1 MLTQCG
7 GCGRVL
13 YQLVGT
19 VPMAI
24 VNTQTVRSRDGRT
37 TRDALVVAARRLME
51 VRGYLNTSLDDVLRE
66 SGVGKGNFYYHFRSK
81 EDLGHAI
88 LDQIIGSFLQQ
99 TLEPC
104 FSDPDVHRLSQIR
117 CFLNRVLEYHR
128 ERKCVGGCAMGNLAS
143 ELSDV
148 HEGFRARLASVF
160 TAWQERLT
168 LVLRE
173 AQSRGELVP
182 GCQAE
187 GVAHFLVAALEG
199 SILLSKVTKNIGVME
214 QCVSEI
220 ERYLAL
226 YEVRS

>member
-1 MLTQCG
+1 MAMVSTQ
-7 GCGRVL
+7 
-13 YQLVGT
+13 
-19 VPMAI
+19 A
-24 VNTQTVRSRDGRT
+24 TVRIRDGRT
-37 TRDALVVAARRLME
+37 TRDALVAAARRLME
-51 VRGYLNTSLDDVLRE
+51 VRGYQNTSLDDVLRE

-88 LDQIIGSFLQQ
+88 LDQIIRSFLER

-104 FSDPDVHRLSQIR
+104 FSDPEGHRLDQIR
-117 CFLNRVLEYHR
+117 CFLARVLEYQR

-168 LVLRE
+168 LALRE
-173 AQSRGELVP
+173 AQTRGELVA
-182 GCQAE
+182 GCQPE

-199 SILLSKVTKNIGVME
+199 SILVSKVTKNIGVME

>member
-1 MLTQCG
+1 
-7 GCGRVL
+7 
-13 YQLVGT
+13 
-19 VPMAI
+19 MAI
-24 VNTQTVRSRDGRT
+24 VNTQAPVRNRDGRT
-37 TRDALVVAARRLME
+37 TRDALVAGALRLME
-51 VRGYLNTSLDDVLRE
+51 VRGYQNTSLDDVLRE
-66 SGVGKGNFYYHFRSK
+66 AGVGKGNFYYHFRSK

-88 LDQIIGSFLQQ
+88 LDQIIGSFLER

-104 FSDPDVHRLSQIR
+104 FSDQAGHRLGQIR
-117 CFLNRVLEYHR
+117 CFLGRVLEHQR
-128 ERKCVGGCAMGNLAS
+128 QRKCVGGCAMGNLAS

-173 AQSRGELVP
+173 AQTRGEVSRR
-182 GCQAE
+182 CQPEA
-187 GVAHFLVAALEG
+187 VAHFVVAALEG
-199 SILLSKVTKNIGVME
+199 SILLSKVTKNIAVME
-214 QCVSEI
+214 QCVTEL

>member
-1 MLTQCG
+1 MT
-7 GCGRVL
+7 
-13 YQLVGT
+13 
-19 VPMAI
+19 I
-24 VNTQTVRSRDGRT
+24 VNTQVPVRNRDGRT
-37 TRDALVVAARRLME
+37 TRDALVAGARRLME
-51 VRGYLNTSLDDVLRE
+51 VRGYQNTSVDDVLRE
-66 SGVGKGNFYYHFRSK
+66 SGVGKGNFYHHFRSK

-88 LDQIIGSFLQQ
+88 LDQIIGSFLER

-104 FSDPDVHRLSQIR
+104 FSDTEGHRIGQIR
-117 CFLNRVLEYHR
+117 CFLSRVLEHQR
-128 ERKCVGGCAMGNLAS
+128 QRKCVGGCAMGNLAS

-173 AQSRGELVP
+173 AQTRGELVQI
-182 GCQAE
+182 CQPEA
-187 GVAHFLVAALEG
+187 VAHFVVAALEG
-199 SILLSKVTKNIGVME
+199 SILLSKVTKNIAVME
-214 QCVSEI
+214 QCVTEL

>member
-1 MLTQCG
+1 
-7 GCGRVL
+7 
-13 YQLVGT
+13 
-19 VPMAI
+19 MAI
-24 VNTQTVRSRDGRT
+24 VSTQTTVRSRDGRT

-51 VRGYLNTSLDDVLRE
+51 VRGYQNTSLDDVLRE

-88 LDQIIGSFLQQ
+88 LDQIIGSFLER

-104 FSDPDVHRLSQIR
+104 FSDFEGHRMNQIR
-117 CFLNRVLEYHR
+117 CFLTRVLEYQR

-173 AQSRGELVP
+173 AQTRGELVA
-182 GCQAE
+182 GCQPE

-214 QCVSEI
+214 QCVTEI

>member
-1 MLTQCG
+1 MT
-7 GCGRVL
+7 
-13 YQLVGT
+13 
-19 VPMAI
+19 I
-24 VNTQTVRSRDGRT
+24 VNTQVPVRNRDGRT
-37 TRDALVVAARRLME
+37 TRDALVAGARRLME
-51 VRGYLNTSLDDVLRE
+51 VRGYQNTSVDDVLRE
-66 SGVGKGNFYYHFRSK
+66 SGVGKGNFYHHFRSK

-88 LDQIIGSFLQQ
+88 LDQIIGSFLER

-104 FSDPDVHRLSQIR
+104 FSDSDGHRLNQIR
-117 CFLNRVLEYHR
+117 CFLSRVLEYHR

-173 AQSRGELVP
+173 AQTRGELVQI
-182 GCQAE
+182 CQPEA
-187 GVAHFLVAALEG
+187 VAHFVVAALEG
-199 SILLSKVTKNIGVME
+199 SILLSKVTKNIAVME
-214 QCVSEI
+214 QCVTEL

>member
-1 MLTQCG
+1 
-7 GCGRVL
+7 
-13 YQLVGT
+13 
-19 VPMAI
+19 MAI
-24 VNTQTVRSRDGRT
+24 MSTQATVRSRDGRT
-37 TRDALVVAARRLME
+37 TRDALVTAARRLME
-51 VRGYLNTSLDDVLRE
+51 VRGYQNTSLDDVLRE

-88 LDQIIGSFLQQ
+88 LDQIIGSFLER

-104 FSDPDVHRLSQIR
+104 FSDPEGHRLNQIR
-117 CFLNRVLEYHR
+117 CFLARVLEYQR

-168 LVLRE
+168 FVLRE
-173 AQSRGELVP
+173 AQTRGEVA
-182 GCQAE
+182 GCQPE

>member
-1 MLTQCG
+1 
-7 GCGRVL
+7 
-13 YQLVGT
+13 
-19 VPMAI
+19 MAI
-24 VNTQTVRSRDGRT
+24 VNTQVPVRNRDGRT
-37 TRDALVVAARRLME
+37 TRDALVAGALRLME
-51 VRGYLNTSLDDVLRE
+51 VRGYQNTSLDDVLRE

-88 LDQIIGSFLQQ
+88 LDQIIGSFLER

-104 FSDPDVHRLSQIR
+104 FSDPEGDRLRQIR
-117 CFLNRVLEYHR
+117 CFISRVLEHQR
-128 ERKCVGGCAMGNLAS
+128 QRKCVGGCAMGNLAS

-173 AQSRGELVP
+173 AQTRGEMVQS
-182 GCQAE
+182 CQPEA
-187 GVAHFLVAALEG
+187 VAHFVVAALEG
-199 SILLSKVTKNIGVME
+199 SILLSKVTKNIAVME
-214 QCVSEI
+214 QCVTEL